1 MVAAAAA
8 AGRGGRVRV
17 CPSAWAMPPMGLR
30 AGGAGAARPV
40 LSQHRRAGHGEEK
53 GFRVRGAS
61 GAGDGGAGAGGGA
74 GGGGGGSGGPGGGDG
89 GGGGGDWKRF
99 PLAIPFVALWDGFV
113 SRMQAD
119 PNFLFKVVAEVAMD
133 VTLIIMVNKA
143 RRGERFW
150 PELEFTLTQCM
161 VSACNDASLVFLL
174 APTTAKAAG
183 AAATSAVGKWLEA
196 LPSYCM
202 QPGSY
207 ALSQRVATYFV
218 KGSVYWCI
226 GFVMGGIGTGIVH
239 KLTEARVR
247 SEPDY
252 EPPAEMQPLVPAM
265 FAWGAFMAV
274 SSNTRYQI
282 VNGLEA
288 HVIFKFLPGA
298 LGRAVS
304 FGTRACNNAI
314 GGITWIE
321 WARIVKLNQPSPYA
335 KVKAQGAD
343 A

>member
-1 MVAAAAA
+1 LFGCGTDRRPLSLRRRTARTSEDEGVRAY
-8 AGRGGRVRV
+8 GGD
-17 CPSAWAMPPMGLR
+17 
-30 AGGAGAARPV
+30 GGAG
-40 LSQHRRAGHGEEK
+40 
-53 GFRVRGAS
+53 
-61 GAGDGGAGAGGGA
+61 GAGDGGS
-74 GGGGGGSGGPGGGDG
+74 GGGGGGGGGESGSGGSSS
-89 GGGGGDWKRF
+89 GDWKRF
-99 PLAIPFVALWDGFV
+99 PLFVPLVALYEATL

-119 PNFLFKVVAEVAMD
+119 PNFLFKVLAEVAMD

-150 PELEFTLTQCM
+150 PELEFTLTQCA

-202 QPGSY
+202 QPGGY

-226 GFVMGGIGTGIVH
+226 GFVMGGVGTGIVH
-239 KLTEARVR
+239 KLTETRVKN
-247 SEPDY
+247 EPDY

-265 FAWGAFMAV
+265 FAWGAFMAI

-288 HVIFKFLPGA
+288 HLIFKFLPGGV
-298 LGRAVS
+298 GRAVS
-304 FGTRACNNAI
+304 FATRACNNAI

-321 WARIVKLNQPSPYA
+321 WARIVDLNQPSPYA
-335 KVKAQGAD
+335 KLKKEAQTA
-343 A
+343 